1 MKSNKITYWVINLLF
16 VIGIFGAGNL
26 VLTEIRTGDGCP
38 KFGVV
43 PACAI
48 ILLCF
53 ILPFISHILKKWN
66 AIYFLFTGL
75 AALIA
80 LIASVMQLLGN
91 AECPK
96 TDSGIP
102 MCYLSLLIFITLITL
117 KKLHLNHANNKESN
131 KENQG
136 T

>member
-1 MKSNKITYWVINLLF
+1 MKSNKILFWVISLLL
-16 VIGIFGAGNL
+16 VIGSIGAGGL
-26 VLTEIRTGDGCP
+26 VLTEIRTGNGCP
-38 KFGVV
+38 KFGPV

-48 ILLCF
+48 ILVCF

-66 AIYFLFTGL
+66 LIYFLFTGL

-80 LIASVMQLLGN
+80 LVASVMQFMGN

-102 MCYLSLLIFITLITL
+102 MCYLSLLIFTTLIIL
-117 KKLHLNHANNKESN
+117 KKLQLTYVHTK
-131 KENQG
+131 
-136 T
+136 